1 MFGHESVSVPHLC
14 ALLSDFIIRV
24 IYCSLSLL
32 CLVACAC
39 VERFSFYFDSV
50 KAASCPLLHYLPEIT
65 GHMVRM

>member
-1 MFGHESVSVPHLC
+1 MFGHESVSVPH
-14 ALLSDFIIRV
+14 SDFIIRV

-39 VERFSFYFDSV
+39 VGRFSFHFDSV

-65 GHMVRM
+65 EVTW